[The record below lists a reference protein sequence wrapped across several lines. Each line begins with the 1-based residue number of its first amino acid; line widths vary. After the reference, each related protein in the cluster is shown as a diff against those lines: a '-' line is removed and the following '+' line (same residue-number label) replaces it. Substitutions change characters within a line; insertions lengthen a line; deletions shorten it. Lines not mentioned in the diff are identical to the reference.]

1 MNTLTYFVCPLFSI
15 PLNYAEDKERI
26 RICLNNADKR
36 IAELMRDGLELI
48 EDVRV
53 ASDRH
58 EVERRMAE
66 ADIKGC
72 E

>member
-1 MNTLTYFVCPLFSI
+1 M
-15 PLNYAEDKERI
+15 
-26 RICLNNADKR
+26 NNADKR

-58 EVERRMAE
+58 EVERRVAE
-66 ADIKGC
+66 ADIK
-72 E
+72 ESKRPAAEKDIFTMLPPSFLFSFVH